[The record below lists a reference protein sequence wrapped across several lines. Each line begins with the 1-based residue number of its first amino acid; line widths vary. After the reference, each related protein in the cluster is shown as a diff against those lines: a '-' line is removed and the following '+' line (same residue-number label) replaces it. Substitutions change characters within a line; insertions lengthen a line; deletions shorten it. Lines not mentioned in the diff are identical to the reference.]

1 MLQISSRQ
9 FIVNMIHNT
18 KLPQDQIIRVSDL
31 KLNTISRR
39 KSRRGSDFSSSGEPV
54 DLNSFAT
61 KKTASAGALGR
72 QGMENCTHFVLKII

>member
-9 FIVNMIHNT
+9 FIVIMIHNT

-39 KSRRGSDFSSSGEPV
+39 KSRRGSDFSATDEPV

-61 KKTASAGALGR
+61 KKTASAGK
-72 QGMENCTHFVLKII
+72 MEKFELILFWKS

>member
-1 MLQISSRQ
+1 
-9 FIVNMIHNT
+9 MIHNT

-39 KSRRGSDFSSSGEPV
+39 KSRRGSDFSTTDEPV

-61 KKTASAGALGR
+61 KKTASAGEDDVR
-72 QGMENCTHFVLKII
+72 E

>member
-1 MLQISSRQ
+1 
-9 FIVNMIHNT
+9 MIHNT

-39 KSRRGSDFSSSGEPV
+39 KSRRGSDSSTTTDEPV

-61 KKTASAGALGR
+61 KKTASAGEDDVRKKYNRGSLWTFQELSGR
-72 QGMENCTHFVLKII
+72 D

>member
-1 MLQISSRQ
+1 
-9 FIVNMIHNT
+9 MIHNT

-39 KSRRGSDFSSSGEPV
+39 KSRRGSDFSTTDEPV

-61 KKTASAGALGR
+61 KKTASAGEDDVRG
-72 QGMENCTHFVLKII
+72 